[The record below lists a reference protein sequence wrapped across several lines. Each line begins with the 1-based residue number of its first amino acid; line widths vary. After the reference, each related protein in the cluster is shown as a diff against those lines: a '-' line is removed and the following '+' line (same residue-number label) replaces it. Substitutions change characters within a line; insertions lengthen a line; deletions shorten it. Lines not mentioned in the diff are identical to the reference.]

1 MKKNLFLF
9 LMLISSFS
17 SFAQDDLD
25 LIGEVSTE
33 FKLFGPDH
41 KIQLVSFSDPQISG
55 VSCYLGMPVT
65 GGLTG
70 AIGLA
75 EDKSDVSITC
85 SKNGET
91 LIIPDSTQK
100 QTLIMEKSRSSLFKS
115 LKIVRFHDEKQ
126 RNLIYLT
133 YSSKTFEGS
142 PKNSISVVHY

>member
-1 MKKNLFLF
+1 MKKIVFFCMTLFL
-9 LMLISSFS
+9 SFS
-17 SFAQDDLD
+17 SLAYDDLD

-55 VSCYLGMPVT
+55 VSCYLGLPVS
-65 GGLTG
+65 GGLSG

-91 LIIPDSTQK
+91 LVIPDDIQK
-100 QTLIMEKSRSSLFKS
+100 QTIVMEKSRSALFKS

-133 YSSKTFEGS
+133 YSTKTFEGS
-142 PKNSISVVHY
+142 PKNSISVIHY